1 MVRFA
6 LTCLVLLGLHTT
18 AWAGQPDQGP
28 DRSNAIGRPL
38 DAWYALKSRLADQ
51 YDLELGIA
59 YSALYMQ
66 ASKSA
71 PDPLRSAELGYPVS
85 GRKQALGGD
94 VEIDGSF
101 GLWGRDAPSPGRI
114 VFKGESRHGLG
125 LPVLP
130 ARLNREIG
138 SRWPTGTGYGE
149 FDLSLVEFWLKQ
161 NLAGDAVEIHIGKMF
176 PITQYDYFPL
186 DNFRTDFSDGAFSFH
201 PAIALPDYGLGA
213 NVTVRP
219 RRDIYL
225 RAGIDDANGQPERSG
240 FQTTFGEREYFTVAE
255 LGWDPGFLD
264 RKFGSSYA
272 DYHVTVWHADKRQQ
286 SGIPEG
292 WGVTAS
298 AFQRIGRWH
307 PFLRYSYSEGEKGG
321 PSPVEHLVTT
331 GFAVDDILGRKAD
344 RVGIGLA
351 WGRPSD
357 ALARDQFTSEFYYR
371 IQLTREFALTQS
383 AQLIVNPAENP
394 VEDTILVGG
403 LRGRVQF

>member
-6 LTCLVLLGLHTT
+6 LMCLVLLGLHVG
-18 AWAGQPDQGP
+18 AWAQPAGP
-28 DRSNAIGRPL
+28 ESRGHPAAQTAL
-38 DAWYALKSRLADQ
+38 EAWYALKSRLAEE
-51 YDLELGIA
+51 YDLKLSVA

-66 ASKSA
+66 ANKSA
-71 PDPLRSAELGYPVS
+71 PDPLRSAERGFPVF

-94 VEIDGSF
+94 VEIDGSL
-101 GLWGRDAPSPGRI
+101 GLWGRDTPSPGRI

-176 PITQYDYFPL
+176 PLTQYDYFPL

-201 PAIALPDYGLGA
+201 PALALPDYGLGA
-213 NVTVRP
+213 NVTLRP

-225 RAGIDDANGQPERSG
+225 RAGFDDANGQPERSG
-240 FQTTFGEREYFTVAE
+240 FQTFFGEAEYFTVAE
-255 LGWDPGFLD
+255 VGWDPGFLG

-272 DYHVTVWHADKRQQ
+272 DYHVTVWHADKRAK

-292 WGVTAS
+292 WGVTVS
-298 AFQRIGRWH
+298 AFQRIGCWQ
-307 PFLRYSYSEGEKGG
+307 PFLRYSYSEGDKGG

-331 GFAVDDILGRKAD
+331 GFAADDILGRKAD

-357 ALARDQFTSEFYYR
+357 ALLRDQFTSEFYYR

-383 AQLIVNPAENP
+383 AQVIVNPAENP
-394 VEDTILVGG
+394 DVDTILVGG

>member
-1 MVRFA
+1 MVRIA
-6 LTCLVLLGLHTT
+6 TICLVLLGLWGSAWAQQTT
-18 AWAGQPDQGP
+18 A
-28 DRSNAIGRPL
+28 DRHGHSMHRHPL
-38 DAWYALKSRLADQ
+38 EAWYDLKSRLAER
-51 YDLELGIA
+51 YDLELSIA

-66 ASKSA
+66 ANKSA
-71 PDPLRSAELGYPVS
+71 PDPVRSAERGFPVS

-94 VEIDGSF
+94 VEIDGNL
-101 GLWGRDAPSPGRI
+101 GLWGRDTLSPGRI

-138 SRWPTGTGYGE
+138 SRWPTGTGYSE

-161 NLAGDAVEIHIGKMF
+161 NFAGDAVEIHIGKMF
-176 PITQYDYFPL
+176 PLTQYDYFPL

-201 PAIALPDYGLGA
+201 PALALPDYGLGA

-219 RRDIYL
+219 RREIYL

-240 FQTTFGEREYFTVAE
+240 FQTTFGEREYFTVVEA
-255 LGWDPGFLD
+255 GWDPGFLD
-264 RKFGSSYA
+264 REPGSSYA
-272 DYHVTVWHADKRQQ
+272 DYHVTVWHADEREKA
-286 SGIPEG
+286 GIPEG
-292 WGVTAS
+292 WGVTLS
-298 AFQRIGRWH
+298 AFQRIGRWQ
-307 PFLRYSYSEGEKGG
+307 PFLRYSYSEGDMGG

-331 GFAVDDILGRKAD
+331 GFAVDDILGRTAD

-357 ALARDQFTSEFYYR
+357 ALLRDQFTSEFYYR

-383 AQLIVNPAENP
+383 AQVIVNPAENP
-394 VEDTILVGG
+394 DVDTILVGG